1 MARYR
6 RRQYLTPIE
15 GSGAVIDDDDEDNS
29 EGSGYGVDDED
40 SNFEGSGALLPT
52 DDEDYTSPRTL
63 TQPTSTGR

>member
-15 GSGAVIDDDDEDNS
+15 GSGEVIDDEDNS